1 MNTTAPE
8 RAGRREWTGLAV
20 LVLPTL
26 LVSMDLTVL
35 HLAVP
40 VLSADLRPTGT
51 QLLWITDIYGFL
63 IAGCLITMGALGDRI
78 GRRRLLLTGG
88 AAFGVASVLAALS
101 TSAEV
106 LVVTRGLL
114 GVAGATLMPS
124 TLSLIRHM
132 FHDPAQRTFAIS
144 TWMTTFMVGGA
155 IGPLVGGALLERFW
169 WGSVFLLAVPVM
181 LLLLVLGPVLLPE
194 YRAPG
199 AGRIDV
205 LSVPLSLVAVLT
217 VVYGIKRLAEHGAD
231 GIAAVAVLV
240 GLAVG
245 ALFLRRQRVLDDPL
259 IDLRLFSER
268 TFSAALSTQTLG
280 VFAMAGTQFF
290 INQYLQLVEG
300 LSPLEAGLWTLPS
313 TVSGIVGAMLAPVV
327 VRTLRPAYTMAVGL
341 VLAALGFATMTQVD
355 GDAGLAVLVTGF
367 VVSSFGLG
375 PTMTLT
381 TDMIIG
387 SAPPERAGA
396 ASAVSETGSEFGLA
410 MGLAVIGSVGTAVY
424 RADAADAVPDGLP
437 ADAAE
442 AARDTLGGAV
452 DVAGR
457 LPAEQAARLL
467 EGTRDAFTGALHT
480 TAFLS
485 CVVTLGLVVL
495 VMTTLRRVPV
505 GAGAQGHGEAP
516 PEDGEGRPENTPR
529 EDTPRENKDS
539 AHGSRP

>member
-63 IAGCLITMGALGDRI
+63 IAGWLITMGALGDRI

-88 AAFGVASVLAALS
+88 AAFGAASVLAAMS
-101 TSAEV
+101 DSAEM
-106 LVVTRGLL
+106 LIATRGLL

-132 FHDPAQRTFAIS
+132 FQDPAQRTFAVS

-155 IGPLVGGALLERFW
+155 IGPLVGGALLEKFW
-169 WGSVFLLAVPVM
+169 WGSVFLLGVPVM
-181 LLLLVLGPVLLPE
+181 LLLLVLGPALLPE

-199 AGRIDV
+199 AGRLDV
-205 LSVPLSLVAVLT
+205 VSVLLSLVSVLT
-217 VVYGIKRLAEHGAD
+217 AVYGVKRLAEHGAD
-231 GIAAVAVLV
+231 WAAGAAVLT

-245 ALFLRRQRVLDDPL
+245 AVFLRRQRMLRDPL

-290 INQYLQLVEG
+290 IIQYLQLVEG
-300 LSPLEAGLWTLPS
+300 LSPLQAGLWTLPS
-313 TVSGIVGAMLAPVV
+313 TAAGIVGAMLAPAV
-327 VRTLRPAYTMAVGL
+327 VRKVRPAYAMGAGL
-341 VLAALGFATMTQVD
+341 LLAALGFVAMTRVA
-355 GDAGLAVLVTGF
+355 GDSGLAVLVAGF
-367 VVSSFGLG
+367 VVTSFGLG

-396 ASAVSETGSEFGLA
+396 ASAISETGSEFGLA
-410 MGLAVIGSVGTAVY
+410 MGLAVIGSAGTAVY
-424 RADAADAVPDGLP
+424 RAEAADAVPGGVP

-452 DVAGR
+452 DVAGG
-457 LPAEQAARLL
+457 LPAGLAARLL
-467 EGTRDAFTGALHT
+467 DGAREAFTSALHT
-480 TAFLS
+480 TAALS
-485 CVVTLGLVVL
+485 CAVTLALVVL
-495 VMTTLRRVPV
+495 VMTLLRRTPA
-505 GAGAQGHGEAP
+505 GAGPQEHGEASEKNHDDSDDVP
-516 PEDGEGRPENTPR
+516 GRREESVPEKR
-529 EDTPRENKDS
+529 DTI
-539 AHGSRP
+539 